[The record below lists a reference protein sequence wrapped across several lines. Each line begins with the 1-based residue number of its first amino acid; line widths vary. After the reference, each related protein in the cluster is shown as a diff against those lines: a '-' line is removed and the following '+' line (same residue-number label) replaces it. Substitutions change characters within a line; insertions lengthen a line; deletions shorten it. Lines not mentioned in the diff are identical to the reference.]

1 MQCESA
7 SHCDNHS
14 FSSHNNVFTTLV
26 LTASLS
32 QLALPPSGLT
42 SPQLSIDDIPPSNFL
57 LLYMKYKAI
66 IFDLDGTLIDSMGI
80 WRQVDIDFLGS
91 RGIAVPEDLFDHM
104 PQGNSY
110 NQTAKYFKDRFCL
123 PDSVEDIMAE
133 WTAAV
138 QCHYEHNVALKA
150 GAKDTIL
157 FLRSLDIPLAI
168 GTSNHDDLA
177 SLALSQH
184 DLFQYFKTIVT
195 GTHDMLGKPFP
206 DIFLKA
212 ARELSVEP
220 DKCIV
225 IEDTLNGI
233 RAAKAAGMYAI
244 AIRDE
249 DSAPQWQQIIS
260 EADFYAGDY
269 EEIQNH
275 LKELLS

>member
-1 MQCESA
+1 
-7 SHCDNHS
+7 
-14 FSSHNNVFTTLV
+14 LV
-26 LTASLS
+26 LTF
-32 QLALPPSGLT
+32 LPP
-42 SPQLSIDDIPPSNFL
+42 PSFL
-57 LLYMKYKAI
+57 LLSMKYKAI
-66 IFDLDGTLIDSMGI
+66 IFDLDGTIIDSMGI
-80 WRQVDIDFLGS
+80 WRQVDMDFLGS
-91 RGIAVPEDLFDHM
+91 RNIGVPTDLFDSM

-110 NQTAKYFKDRFCL
+110 NQTAKYFKDRFLL
-123 PDSVEDIMAE
+123 PESIEEIMDE

-138 QCHYEHNVALKA
+138 KWHYEHDVLLKD
-150 GAKDTIL
+150 GVRDTIIM
-157 FLRSLDIPLAI
+157 LRNLNFPLAI

-184 DLFQYFKTIVT
+184 DLHQYFEIIVT

-220 DKCIV
+220 ETCIV

-233 RAAKAAGMYAI
+233 RAARAAGMYAI

-249 DSAPQWQQIIS
+249 DSAPQWEQMVS
-260 EADFYAGDY
+260 EANFHADDY
-269 EEIQNH
+269 FTIQNH

>member
-1 MQCESA
+1 
-7 SHCDNHS
+7 
-14 FSSHNNVFTTLV
+14 
-26 LTASLS
+26 
-32 QLALPPSGLT
+32 
-42 SPQLSIDDIPPSNFL
+42 
-57 LLYMKYKAI
+57 MKYKAI

-80 WRQVDIDFLGS
+80 WRQVDMDFLGS
-91 RGIAVPEDLFDHM
+91 RGIPVPADLFENM

-123 PDSVEDIMAE
+123 PDSVEEIMAE

-138 QCHYEHNVALKA
+138 KLHYEHDLSLKE

-157 FLRSLDIPLAI
+157 YLRSMNIPLAI

-184 DLFQYFKTIVT
+184 DLYQYFETIVT

-220 DKCIV
+220 GVCIV
-225 IEDTLNGI
+225 IEDTLIGI

-249 DSAPQWQQIIS
+249 DSAPHWQQIIA
-260 EADFYAGDY
+260 EADFYAMDY
-269 EEIQNH
+269 QAIQNH

>member
-1 MQCESA
+1 M
-7 SHCDNHS
+7 N
-14 FSSHNNVFTTLV
+14 
-26 LTASLS
+26 
-32 QLALPPSGLT
+32 
-42 SPQLSIDDIPPSNFL
+42 
-57 LLYMKYKAI
+57 KYKAI

-80 WRQVDIDFLGS
+80 WRQVDMDFLGS
-91 RGIAVPEDLFDHM
+91 RGISVPDDLFEHM

-123 PDSVEDIMAE
+123 PDSVEEIMDE

-138 QCHYEHNVALKA
+138 RWHYEHDVSLKE

-157 FLRSLDIPLAI
+157 CLRSIDIPLAI

-184 DLFQYFKTIVT
+184 NLYQYFKTVVT

-212 ARELSVEP
+212 AKELSVEP
-220 DKCIV
+220 GECIV

-244 AIRDE
+244 AIWDE
-249 DSAPQWQQIIS
+249 DSNLQWQQIIA
-260 EADFYAGDY
+260 EADFYAENY
-269 EEIQNH
+269 QAIQKH

>member
-1 MQCESA
+1 M
-7 SHCDNHS
+7 
-14 FSSHNNVFTTLV
+14 
-26 LTASLS
+26 
-32 QLALPPSGLT
+32 
-42 SPQLSIDDIPPSNFL
+42 
-57 LLYMKYKAI
+57 
-66 IFDLDGTLIDSMGI
+66 
-80 WRQVDIDFLGS
+80 DFLGS
-91 RGIAVPEDLFDHM
+91 RGITVPADLFDYM

-123 PDSVEDIMAE
+123 PDSVEEIMAE

-138 QCHYEHNVALKA
+138 MWHYEHDMSLKE

-157 FLRSLDIPLAI
+157 FLHSIDIPLAL

-177 SLALSQH
+177 SLALAQH
-184 DLFQYFKTIVT
+184 DLCQYFKTIVT

-212 ARELSVEP
+212 AKELTVEP
-220 DKCIV
+220 GDCIV

-249 DSAPQWQQIIS
+249 DSAPQWQRIIS

-269 EEIQNH
+269 QAIQNH
-275 LKELLS
+275 LRELLS